1 MIVSKPK
8 RNALFAIGLFVLISF
23 SLGFINLNII
33 IQGGARWYSFLIV
46 FTILPLALIIL
57 IRQLA
62 GYKIITIN
70 KDTIKVAHPF
80 ILQGYGFKVKE
91 ITGWEETIIK
101 TKNGFYKE
109 LSIRTDTANLLK
121 LTLQENSNYEKVK
134 DFLQKKAAGKKMK

>member
-23 SLGFINLNII
+23 SLGFVNLNII
-33 IQGGARWYSFLIV
+33 IQGGARWYNFLIV
-46 FTILPLALIIL
+46 FTILPFALILL

-70 KDTIKVAHPF
+70 KDIIKVAHPF
-80 ILQGYGFKVKE
+80 LLKGFGFKVKE
-91 ITGWEETIIK
+91 ITSWEETIIK
-101 TKNGFYKE
+101 TKNGYYKE
-109 LSIRTDTANLLK
+109 LSVRTESNILLK

-134 DFLQKKAAGKKMK
+134 DFLQKNAAMKKMK

>member
-8 RNALFAIGLFVLISF
+8 LNALFAIGLFVLISF

-33 IQGGARWYSFLIV
+33 IQGGARWYNFLIV

-62 GYKIITIN
+62 GYKIITID

-80 ILQGYGFKVKE
+80 LLKGFGFKAKE
-91 ITGWEETIIK
+91 ITGWEETVIK
-101 TKNGFYKE
+101 TKNGFFRE
-109 LSIRTDTANLLK
+109 LSIHTETNNLLK

-134 DFLQKKAAGKKMK
+134 DFLQKKATGKKMK